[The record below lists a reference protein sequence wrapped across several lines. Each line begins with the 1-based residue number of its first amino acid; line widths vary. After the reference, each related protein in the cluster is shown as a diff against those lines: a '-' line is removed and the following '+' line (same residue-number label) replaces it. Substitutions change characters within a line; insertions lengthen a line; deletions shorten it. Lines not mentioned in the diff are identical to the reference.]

1 MTRSWSFGATIIPHP
16 PADGAFRSNLRFR
29 WEDQPGGEVFVVS
42 TPPVLFLTHP
52 AARTG
57 IISRSSITFGRRFMR
72 ARLLVTLTTLTT
84 LTAMLI
90 GVWSLARQ
98 VPVDAQAPDA
108 NAASPRTPWGDPD
121 LQGIWSPGYYLTP
134 LERPT
139 RYDGRE
145 FLTDEEVTE
154 LEGRANQAP
163 GRNARLERGSTA
175 DVEGAYNDAFTGR
188 GKKVVRTKRSSLII
202 EPKDGQIPPL
212 TPEAEKRSDAS
223 RLARRLATPAE
234 LVSAIDDG
242 DKRAT
247 PYPVDV
253 TMGGKT
259 DNPEDRPADRCSG
272 VTLPFMGT
280 SGSFSRFVQTP
291 GLITIYHEDGHRGGI
306 YRHVPLDN
314 RPHLPKHIRQWRGH
328 SVGRWEGDTLV
339 VDTTNFTDKTDYQG
353 SRDGLHLIER
363 YTRKGP
369 DHIEYR
375 VTVEDPV
382 TFTTPWTFELPL
394 TKADEKANQIFEAAC
409 HEGNY
414 AMTTILAGARV
425 LEKQGRSR

>member
-1 MTRSWSFGATIIPHP
+1 
-16 PADGAFRSNLRFR
+16 
-29 WEDQPGGEVFVVS
+29 
-42 TPPVLFLTHP
+42 
-52 AARTG
+52 
-57 IISRSSITFGRRFMR
+57 MR
-72 ARLLVTLTTLTT
+72 ARMLMAIAALT
-84 LTAMLI
+84 I
-90 GVWSLARQ
+90 GVAVVVSVSQ
-98 VPVDAQAPDA
+98 PTPVGAQAPDA
-108 NAASPRTPWGDPD
+108 GAASLKTPWGDPD

-134 LERPT
+134 LERPAKFE
-139 RYDGRE
+139 GRE
-145 FLTDEEVTE
+145 FLNDEEVAA
-154 LEGRANQAP
+154 LESQANTAP

-202 EPKDGQIPPL
+202 DPKDGQIPPL
-212 TPEAEKRSDAS
+212 TPEAEKRSEES

-234 LVSAIDDG
+234 LVQELESG
-242 DKRAT
+242 NRKAT

-314 RPHLPKHIRQWRGH
+314 RPHLPPHIRQWRGH
-328 SVGRWEGDTLV
+328 SVGKWEGETLV
-339 VDTTNFTDKTDYQG
+339 VDTTNFTRQTDFQG

-375 VTVEDPV
+375 VTVDDPT
-382 TFTTPWTFELPL
+382 TFTSPWTFELPL

>member
-1 MTRSWSFGATIIPHP
+1 
-16 PADGAFRSNLRFR
+16 
-29 WEDQPGGEVFVVS
+29 
-42 TPPVLFLTHP
+42 
-52 AARTG
+52 
-57 IISRSSITFGRRFMR
+57 MR
-72 ARLLVTLTTLTT
+72 ARLLVVLSALTI
-84 LTAMLI
+84 AVVA
-90 GVWSLARQ
+90 GVSLSRQ
-98 VPVDAQAPDA
+98 VPVGAQTPDA
-108 NAASPRTPWGDPD
+108 AAPSPKTPWGDPD

-134 LERPT
+134 LQRP
-139 RYDGRE
+139 DKFQGRE
-145 FLTDEEVTE
+145 FLSDEEVTA
-154 LEGRANQAP
+154 LETQANQAP

-202 EPKDGQIPPL
+202 DPKDGKIPPL
-212 TPEAEKRSDAS
+212 TAEAEKRSEAS

-234 LVSAIDDG
+234 LVQELEEG
-242 DKRAT
+242 RKPT

-280 SGSFSRFVQTP
+280 SGSFSRFVQTA

-314 RPHLPKHIRQWRGH
+314 RPHLPAHIRQWRGH
-328 SVGRWEGDTLV
+328 SVGRWEGETLI
-339 VDTTNFTDKTDYQG
+339 VDTTNFTDRTDFQG
-353 SRDGLHLIER
+353 SRDGLHLVER

-375 VTVEDPV
+375 VTIEDPA
-382 TFTTPWTFELPL
+382 TFTAPWTFELPL